1 MDLSNSDAAAGGDYQ
16 PLLTP
21 KPLKERI
28 RRKRRAAT
36 VCSFI
41 MTGIF
46 SSLAFIGIVYIFR
59 ADAKDSSSFDELV
72 TTGGAVRR
80 NLQHISKRS
89 IAANKKPEALAV
101 PPAKFDIKFP
111 KCKTK
116 VCKHVRKYVKDSMN
130 TSVDPCN
137 NFYQYACGGWIKRNP
152 IPTTSSSFSTFSK
165 LNQKVE
171 AILHKILNSPKKMKG
186 LLKKS
191 KNFYDACMN
200 QKKIDAKGK
209 GPMLKLIKELGS
221 WGLANKGWDKKN
233 WNLTA
238 ILLKIHKEFT
248 SSGGPLF
255 SVHVSDDPQHST
267 KHILEVDQAGP
278 SLPREI
284 YVSTDKKKKKTLKA
298 YTEYLE
304 DVAKELGSTKDV
316 KKMARDE
323 IEFER
328 KLAKISVPDDVKQE
342 SWFHRMKLSDLEKEV
357 PEIEWYTYLNTIFAN
372 RTTIHRNES
381 IIVPAL
387 SYLKKMFKVVNA
399 ASLETLSNYIVWSVI
414 QDEVPYLSRPFLK
427 IRMHYKEKVLGSKG
441 LRKRWKTCVSYTNE
455 YLGEILGK
463 LYKEVNFKDS
473 VKTEVEEMIVNIRA
487 AFRNNVKTLTWMD
500 EKTKKRVEEKASA
513 MKDQVGYPDYIYN
526 ETRFRNKY
534 EKLEILNDDLFQ
546 NRLNIIKFA
555 HNRMLNKIRKPV
567 DKTEWPMDPQ
577 TINAMYSFNENGMII
592 PAGILQPPFFHGV
605 NVSTA
610 MLYGA
615 IGAILGHELTHGF
628 DNTGRKFNKHGE
640 LGKQW
645 WTNSSLSAFKIRS
658 QCMVDQYNK
667 YKVRGEYQINGKLT
681 LGENIADNGGF
692 KTALRAY
699 ADKIIETREDNV
711 IDGLNFNNEQLFHIG
726 FAQAY
731 CSNSRPN
738 EQYLATLNDRHS
750 EEEFRVIGTLSN
762 SKEFSRAFNCPEGS
776 RMNPTKKCSVWVN
789 EADV

>member
-1 MDLSNSDAAAGGDYQ
+1 MDVSESSRYASLN
-16 PLLTP
+16 PLPP
-21 KPLKERI
+21 KEKA
-28 RRKRRAAT
+28 RKRRKAAT

-46 SSLAFIGIVYIFR
+46 TSIAFIGVIYIFR
-59 ADAKDSSSFDELV
+59 ADSKENSFDELV

-80 NLQHISKRS
+80 S
-89 IAANKKPEALAV
+89 I
-101 PPAKFDIKFP
+101 DDMKFP
-111 KCKTK
+111 KCKTPACIK
-116 VCKHVRKYVKDSMN
+116 LKKYVKDSMN
-130 TSVDPCN
+130 ISVDPCD

-171 AILHKILNSPKKMKG
+171 AILHKILLSPKKMKG
-186 LLKKS
+186 LLQSAKK
-191 KNFYDACMN
+191 FYDSCMN
-200 QKKIDAKGK
+200 QKQIDARGK
-209 GPMLKLIKELGS
+209 EPMMKLIDELGS
-221 WGLANKGWDKKN
+221 WGLANQGWDKKN
-233 WNLTA
+233 WNLTD

-255 SVHVSDDPQHST
+255 SVHVSDDPQHSD
-267 KHILEVDQAGP
+267 KHILEIDQAGP

-284 YVSTDKKKKKTLKA
+284 YVSTDKKKIKTLNA

-304 DVAKELGSTKDV
+304 DVARELGSKKNI
-316 KKMARDE
+316 KKMALEE

-342 SWFHRMKLSDLEKEV
+342 SWFHRMTLAELEKEV
-357 PEIEWYTYLNTIFAN
+357 PEIHWHTYLNTIFKG
-372 RTTIHRNES
+372 RTKIARNES

-387 SYLKKMFKVVNA
+387 AYLKKMFSVVRK
-399 ASLETLSNYIVWSVI
+399 ASNETLSNYIVWSVI

-463 LYKEVNFKDS
+463 LYKEVNFKDE
-473 VKTEVEEMIVNIRA
+473 VKHEVEDMIINIRE
-487 AFRNNVKTLTWMD
+487 AFKDNVKTLTWMD
-500 EKTKKRVEEKASA
+500 EKTKRRVEEKAAA

-526 ETRFRNKY
+526 ETRFREKY
-534 EKLEILNDDLFQ
+534 KNLTILNNNLFA

-555 HNRMLNKIRKPV
+555 HNRMLNKIRKKV

-592 PAGILQPPFFHGV
+592 PAGILQQPFFHGM
-605 NVSTA
+605 NMSTA

-645 WTNSSLSAFKIRS
+645 WTNSSLVAFKNRS
-658 QCMVDQYNK
+658 QCMVDQYSK
-667 YKVRGEYQINGKLT
+667 YKVRGEYPINGKLT

-699 ADKIIETREDNV
+699 HDKIQRTRTDMI
-711 IDGLNFNNEQLFHIG
+711 IDGLKFSNEQLFHLA

-762 SKEFSRAFNCPEGS
+762 SKEFAKAFNCPVGS
-776 RMNPTKKCSVWVN
+776 RMNPALKCSVWVN
-789 EADV
+789 EHEAR